1 MDKKDYI
8 IISKDDLSHIKI
20 TIRIIKKATF
30 DAGDDIMNIERII
43 RSLYFD
49 KSIKIKLKKILL
61 KKIFKI
67 DIDKMYDYVTNG
79 FAKIAVIHDL
89 LMWGVKGKLEEAIEK
104 NNNESKDG

>member
-20 TIRIIKKATF
+20 TIRMIKKATF
-30 DAGDDIMNIERII
+30 DAGDDVMNIERMI
-43 RSLYFD
+43 RRLYFD
-49 KSIKIKLKKILL
+49 KSIKTKFKKILL

-67 DIDKMYDYVTNG
+67 DIDKMHDYATNG

-89 LMWGVKGKLEEAIEK
+89 LMWGVKGKLKEAIKKSNNKPK
-104 NNNESKDG
+104 NG

>member
-1 MDKKDYI
+1 MNKKDYI
-8 IISKDDLSHIKI
+8 IISKDNLDHIEI

-67 DIDKMYDYVTNG
+67 DIDKMHDYATNG